1 MARCMK
7 SALRL
12 KKLFDCR
19 GACGVIVAVV
29 VAVAVSSAAS
39 GVGSGM
45 FDAPVSSREC
55 RERLAMLGASESGVE
70 LARSAIDAYVQLILQ
85 RPAAVSSPA
94 FLPSPLDIAGAQK
107 VQQSVD
113 REIAEADAA
122 DALLTNGILSAMSD
136 PADRQAAA
144 RFKRWIELR
153 RDRICFRVAG
163 LQTGPLD
170 FSIQSAIAPA
180 TTDSAVIA
188 ELLAILADHDASIAQ
203 MSRAARDALLA
214 TPMRTARLAQERS
227 PVDFEADA
235 SNLQALLDRGQA
247 IIQVRYDGI
256 EPVLKIFQKIGS
268 AQRSTVNRIAT
279 HLRDDARWKLWTS
292 LFERAYQLQTVE
304 RVAIDK
310 IIKDLKTPSRL
321 DAQSHAAL
329 LALEEQ
335 WRKDCIATLSALASL
350 DDDAGW
356 NPFIHASAPIQLPSD
371 LDSTADGNQ
380 MPEPQAVS
388 TRERVQTV
396 LSQQTKVLRD
406 QLADMDRHAAR
417 PSAPDNTG
425 MDMPPEQLEALM
437 QMQFGSMCFTDW
449 RATTAVGNLIELK
462 SASEDQRRLVSQ
474 VQQDARETSLR
485 AADELASRWQTIGGE
500 FTTAPDDQK
509 GALLQTA
516 FEAAIQV
523 RQESIQLDRSNAE
536 LFLSRLDQVLSN
548 PSGTS
553 HIDFWRA
560 SRLREI
566 ERNQTQCLAAQVAG
580 VRINPLWRVDFES
593 IALSSDHPESNDPQR
608 EALWLAIRDGN
619 AMLLPLMRALSD
631 ALIDLIAATQL
642 TTVMTA
648 PVPTA
653 TTNSATGWL
662 QSGPLQ
668 PRQLSKLEIRLTVQN
683 AAVQHCQD
691 LSQQIAVIQNA
702 TLAQIIANLPTREV
716 PPFMHIV
723 YRAGY
728 PELAAYLGQG
738 DQWLTKALLLTR
750 DDPARGQAIIDIAS
764 VYGPKSD
771 SLFKSAV
778 DQQEILDGAS
788 QQSRPA
794 ASESLRRTLFARQEL
809 DSNLRRDVTSAL
821 GPDLAGKLGKMR

>member
-1 MARCMK
+1 
-7 SALRL
+7 
-12 KKLFDCR
+12 
-19 GACGVIVAVV
+19 
-29 VAVAVSSAAS
+29 
-39 GVGSGM
+39 M

-55 RERLAMLGASESGVE
+55 RERLAMLGASEAGVE
-70 LARSAIDAYVQLILQ
+70 LARPAIDAYVQLILQ
-85 RPAAVSSPA
+85 RPPAVSSPA
-94 FLPSPLDIAGAQK
+94 FLPSPLDIAGAQQ
-107 VQQSVD
+107 VQQSAD

-122 DALLTNGILSAMSD
+122 DALLANGILSAMID
-136 PADRQAAA
+136 PADRQAAV
-144 RFKRWIELR
+144 RFKRWIDLR
-153 RDRICFRVAG
+153 RDRICFRAAG

-180 TTDSAVIA
+180 TTDSVVIA

-227 PVDFEADA
+227 LVDFEADA
-235 SNLQALLDRGQA
+235 SNLQALLDRNQA
-247 IIQVRYDGI
+247 LIQVRYDGI
-256 EPVLKIFQKIGS
+256 EPVLIIFQKIGS

-279 HLRDDARWKLWTS
+279 HLRDGARWKLWMS
-292 LFERAYQLQTVE
+292 LFERGYQLQTVE

-310 IIKDLKTPSRL
+310 MIKDLKTPSRL

-329 LALEEQ
+329 LALEEK
-335 WRKDCIATLSALASL
+335 WRKDCIATLSTLASL
-350 DDDAGW
+350 HDDAGW
-356 NPFIHASAPIQLPSD
+356 NPFIHASTPIQMPSD
-371 LDSTADGNQ
+371 IDSTADGDQ
-380 MPEPQAVS
+380 LPETQTGS
-388 TRERVQTV
+388 TRERVQSV
-396 LSQQTKVLRD
+396 VSQQAMVFRD

-417 PSAPDNTG
+417 PSVLDNTN

-437 QMQFGSMCFTDW
+437 QMQFGSMCFADW
-449 RATTAVGNLIELK
+449 RATTAVDNGIELK

-474 VQQDARETSLR
+474 VQQDARATSLR
-485 AADELASRWQTIGGE
+485 AADELTSRWQTIGGE
-500 FTTAPDDQK
+500 FTTAPDEQK
-509 GALLQTA
+509 GARLQAA

-523 RQESIQLDRSNAE
+523 RRESIQLDRSNAE
-536 LFLSRLDQVLSN
+536 LFLTRLDQVLSN
-548 PSGTS
+548 PSGIS
-553 HIDFWRA
+553 HIDCHIDFWRA

-566 ERNQTQCLAAQVAG
+566 ERNQTQCLAAQAAG

-631 ALIDLIAATQL
+631 ALIDLIAANQM
-642 TTVMTA
+642 TTVMTT

-653 TTNSATGWL
+653 TINSATGWL

-668 PRQLSKLEIRLTVQN
+668 PRQLSKLEIRLTARN
-683 AAVQHCQD
+683 AAAQHCQD

-702 TLAQIIANLPTREV
+702 TLAQIVANLPTREV
-716 PPFMHIV
+716 PPFMHIFH
-723 YRAGY
+723 RTGY

-738 DQWLTKALLLTR
+738 DEWIGKALLLTQ
-750 DDPARGQAIIDIAS
+750 DDPARGRAIIDIAS

-771 SLFKSAV
+771 ALFKSAV

-788 QQSRPA
+788 NQSRPA
-794 ASESLRRTLFARQEL
+794 ASESLRRILFARQEL
-809 DSNLRRDVTSAL
+809 ESNLRHDIESAL
-821 GPDLAGKLGKMR
+821 GPDLAEKLVKMR